1 MAIKK
6 ETQVATK
13 YPDVDVDA
21 YAADELKRVQKLEKM
36 FIAGKEARKHLMNR
50 WRRNEELV
58 NGKFLNHL
66 IFLNIKLV

>member
-58 NGKFLNHL
+58 NGKF
-66 IFLNIKLV
+66 